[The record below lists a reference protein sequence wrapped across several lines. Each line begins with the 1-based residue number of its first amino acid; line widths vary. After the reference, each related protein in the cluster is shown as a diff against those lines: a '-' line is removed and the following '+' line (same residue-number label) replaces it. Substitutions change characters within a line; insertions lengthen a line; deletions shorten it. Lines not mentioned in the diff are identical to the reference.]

1 MNGIQWTG
9 GWLGT
14 DTAVQLSMSYL
25 YSTMIALIYM
35 STLLSSHS
43 IISGVHGC
51 SNSAFDKPW
60 PKASHVKTKLNEVV
74 SSTSEET
81 EVIQKL
87 FDVFHNDQ
95 RYLHCH
101 IFALMTVLC
110 IHISLLTYFFQT
122 KFAMCLRFQHLKWAG
137 LWLPYPW
144 YVFEGT
150 FKS

>member
-1 MNGIQWTG
+1 MVYNEQEDI
-9 GWLGT
+9 WLDT
-14 DTAVQLSMSYL
+14 DTAVQLSMSYTILHSDCSNL
-25 YSTMIALIYM
+25 YVNLIVF
-35 STLLSSHS
+35 TLYNF
-43 IISGVHGC
+43 SGVHGC

-101 IFALMTVLC
+101 IYL
-110 IHISLLTYFFQT
+110 H
-122 KFAMCLRFQHLKWAG
+122 
-137 LWLPYPW
+137 
-144 YVFEGT
+144 
-150 FKS
+150 